1 MDPSL
6 SLEDVYTSYAMED
19 MKPSYLCEECC
30 AAAEPC
36 ELIAWGR
43 SCQRCQFHIYG
54 TYTFRDQTYF
64 DTFRFSTNRQ
74 GDGISSLN
82 QTSAPPLGRNLF
94 TYDQLPG
101 HFDAVFKRNQALHDL
116 RLSQIKDSLA
126 RITDL
131 NVLKEHLLICERGNW
146 ADEVTTMIVERQIE
160 IMHPAPQRR
169 QGSYSLNTTLFSRP
183 FPATIA
189 LKRGVPAHLMC
200 GAGLVATARTGS
212 YPTVLF
218 AGTTTGLC
226 STTPQSLTAPAPG
239 LFSQARRDG
248 RSLFLFSQ
256 LLPLIPSLMERIW
269 EHYHKENCSLV
280 KHLINSGTTPGEI
293 SALQSLFTSEDY
305 SPSARFWL
313 SQRKQAPTK
322 PCNHCSESGTE
333 CTPTRMGGSCVECIL
348 QLSPTCEHASLSW
361 FFATHCK
368 ELSAF
373 SALAANKPDFAK
385 VVKWDKWNQLM
396 PYAQEIVSKQ
406 VYEEFASYVQAYHH
420 VLSKLSV
427 NILQD
432 IRIIVVANT
441 TSLSLLRTAIDGAII
456 AAKARESKA
465 REARIISS
473 RLPLGVTIP
482 TQDVVDRFRANLG
495 AAGHRVLE
503 NASVHS
509 TVGAIIDPGARVIV
523 GLDNIAKMLKN
534 SEAPH
539 SLWIGSAANL
549 AAIGVPVD
557 APGPSD
563 QSIAATHNFLMKP
576 SEAVGKALSLS
587 SSTDSLP
594 DLIPV
599 SSPGSPTSTTYEML
613 YQDLT
618 SDSNNLSHRY

>member
-1 MDPSL
+1 M
-6 SLEDVYTSYAMED
+6 
-19 MKPSYLCEECC
+19 CEECC

-36 ELIAWGR
+36 EFIAWGR
-43 SCQRCQFHIYG
+43 SCQRCQFHVYG
-54 TYTFRDQTYF
+54 TCTFRDQTYF

-74 GDGISSLN
+74 GDGFSSLN
-82 QTSAPPLGRNLF
+82 QTSAPPLGHDLF
-94 TYDQLPG
+94 AYDQLAG
-101 HFDAVFKRNQALHDL
+101 HFDAAFKRNQALHDL
-116 RLSQIKDSLA
+116 RLSQIKASLA

-146 ADEVTTMIVERQIE
+146 ADEVTTMIIERQIE

-169 QGSYSLNTTLFSRP
+169 QGPHSLNSPLFSRLS
-183 FPATIA
+183 PATIA
-189 LKRGVPAHLMC
+189 SKGGVPVHSIC
-200 GAGLVATARTGS
+200 GAGLVATARKDS
-212 YPTVLF
+212 YPTVLS

-226 STTPQSLTAPAPG
+226 STTPQSLTAFAPG

-248 RSLFLFSQ
+248 HSLFLFSQ
-256 LLPLIPSLMERIW
+256 LLPLILPLMERIW

-280 KHLINSGTTPGEI
+280 KRLINSGTTPGEL
-293 SALQSLFTSEDY
+293 SALQSLFISKDY

-313 SQRKQAPTK
+313 SQLHKA
-322 PCNHCSESGTE
+322 
-333 CTPTRMGGSCVECIL
+333 
-348 QLSPTCEHASLSW
+348 SPEIMAEFSIIRLNL
-361 FFATHCK
+361 ATTALRVA
-368 ELSAF
+368 LSA
-373 SALAANKPDFAK
+373 LLPVWEAAASNVLSNLVRPASTQAFLGSSLPIARSFQPSLPLLPTNPTSPMQ
-385 VVKWDKWNQLM
+385 VKWDKWNQLM
-396 PYAQEIVSKQ
+396 PYVQEIVSKQ
-406 VYEEFASYVQAYHH
+406 VYEEFASFAQAYHH

-441 TSLSLLRTAIDGAII
+441 TLLSLLRTVIDGAII
-456 AAKARESKA
+456 AAKARKSKA

-473 RLPLGVTIP
+473 RLPQGVTIP

-509 TVGAIIDPGARVIV
+509 VIV

-539 SLWIGSAANL
+539 SLWVGSAANL
-549 AAIGVPVD
+549 ATIGVPVD
-557 APGPSD
+557 APRPSD
-563 QSIAATHNFLMKP
+563 QSIAATRDFLMKP
-576 SEAVGKALSLS
+576 SEAVGKALSPS

-594 DLIPV
+594 DLVPV

-618 SDSNNLSHRY
+618 SDSNNLSRRY

>member
-6 SLEDVYTSYAMED
+6 SLEDVYASYAMED
-19 MKPSYLCEECC
+19 MKPSYICEECC
-30 AAAEPC
+30 GAAERC
-36 ELIAWGR
+36 EFIAWGR
-43 SCQRCQFHIYG
+43 SCQRCQFLVYG
-54 TYTFRDQTYF
+54 SCTFRDQAYF
-64 DTFRFSTNRQ
+64 DNFRFSTNRQ
-74 GDGISSLN
+74 GDGIASLN
-82 QTSAPPLGRNLF
+82 QTSAPPLGRDLF
-94 TYDQLPG
+94 TYDQLEG
-101 HFDAVFKRNQALHDL
+101 YFTAAFKRNQALHDL
-116 RLSQIKDSLA
+116 RLSQIKASLA

-169 QGSYSLNTTLFSRP
+169 QGVGPGLRPLRGQALIQLYLPLVPPLGRVLPLSR
-183 FPATIA
+183 
-189 LKRGVPAHLMC
+189 V
-200 GAGLVATARTGS
+200 
-212 YPTVLF
+212 
-218 AGTTTGLC
+218 
-226 STTPQSLTAPAPG
+226 LTA
-239 LFSQARRDG
+239 S
-248 RSLFLFSQ
+248 
-256 LLPLIPSLMERIW
+256 RIW
-269 EHYHKENCSLV
+269 EHYHKENCSRIKL
-280 KHLINSGTTPGEI
+280 LINSGTTAGEL
-293 SALQSLFTSEDY
+293 SALQSLFIGEDY
-305 SPSARFWL
+305 SPTARFWL
-313 SQRKQAPTK
+313 SQRKRAPTK
-322 PCNHCSESGTE
+322 PCNHCTESGTE

-361 FFATHCK
+361 SFSTHRK

-385 VVKWDKWNQLM
+385 AVKWDKWNQLM

-406 VYEEFASYVQAYHH
+406 VYEEFASFVQAYHH

-432 IRIIVVANT
+432 IRTLVVANT
-441 TSLSLLRTAIDGAII
+441 TSLSLLRTAVDGAII

-465 REARIISS
+465 REASIISS
-473 RLPLGVTIP
+473 RLPQGITIP

-509 TVGAIIDPGARVIV
+509 AGGAIIDPGARVIV
-523 GLDNIAKMLKN
+523 GFENIAKLLKN
-534 SEAPH
+534 SETLH

-549 AAIGVPVD
+549 AAIGAPVD

-563 QSIAATHNFLMKP
+563 QSIATTRDFLMKP
-576 SEAVGKALSLS
+576 SEAVGKAPSPG

-594 DLIPV
+594 DLIPI
-599 SSPGSPTSTTYEML
+599 SSPGSPMSTTYELL

-618 SDSNNLSHRY
+618 SDSNNLSRRY

>member
-6 SLEDVYTSYAMED
+6 SLEDVYASYAMED
-19 MKPSYLCEECC
+19 MKPLYLCEECC

-36 ELIAWGR
+36 EFIAWGR
-43 SCQRCQFHIYG
+43 SCQRCQFHIYE
-54 TYTFRDQTYF
+54 TCTFRDQTYF

-74 GDGISSLN
+74 GD
-82 QTSAPPLGRNLF
+82 APPLGRDLF
-94 TYDQLPG
+94 TYDQLAG
-101 HFDAVFKRNQALHDL
+101 HFDAAFKRNQALHDL
-116 RLSQIKDSLA
+116 RLSQIKASLA

-146 ADEVTTMIVERQIE
+146 ADEVTMMIVERQIE

-169 QGSYSLNTTLFSRP
+169 QGVSLYIQYVGPGLWPLRGKTLIQLYLPLVPHWAVFYHSPEFNRFRP
-183 FPATIA
+183 
-189 LKRGVPAHLMC
+189 
-200 GAGLVATARTGS
+200 S
-212 YPTVLF
+212 
-218 AGTTTGLC
+218 
-226 STTPQSLTAPAPG
+226 
-239 LFSQARRDG
+239 LFSQARRTG
-248 RSLFLFSQ
+248 RSLFLFPQ

-269 EHYHKENCSLV
+269 EHYHKENCSLI
-280 KHLINSGTTPGEI
+280 KRLINSGTTPGEL
-293 SALQSLFTSEDY
+293 SALQSLFISEDY
-305 SPSARFWL
+305 SPSTRFWL
-313 SQRKQAPTK
+313 SQLHKASPEIMAEFSIMCKERKPIK
-322 PCNHCSESGTE
+322 PCNHCTESGTE
-333 CTPTRMGGSCVECIL
+333 CTPTRMGGSCVECTL
-348 QLSPTCEHASLSW
+348 QLSPTYEHASLSW

-406 VYEEFASYVQAYHH
+406 VYEEFASFAQAYHH

-432 IRIIVVANT
+432 ICIIVVANT
-441 TSLSLLRTAIDGAII
+441 TSLSLLHTVIDGAII
-456 AAKARESKA
+456 AAKACESKA

-473 RLPLGVTIP
+473 RLPQGVTIP
-482 TQDVVDRFRANLG
+482 TQDVVDRFHANLG

-509 TVGAIIDPGARVIV
+509 SVGAIIDPGARVIV

-534 SEAPH
+534 
-539 SLWIGSAANL
+539 I
-549 AAIGVPVD
+549 PVD
-557 APGPSD
+557 APGPSN
-563 QSIAATHNFLMKP
+563 QSIATTRDFLMKP
-576 SEAVGKALSLS
+576 SKAVGKALSPS

-618 SDSNNLSHRY
+618 SDSNNLSCRY

>member
-6 SLEDVYTSYAMED
+6 SLEDVYASYAMED

-36 ELIAWGR
+36 EFIAWGR
-43 SCQRCQFHIYG
+43 SCQRCQFHVYG
-54 TYTFRDQTYF
+54 TCTFRDQTYF
-64 DTFRFSTNRQ
+64 DTFRFSTNCQ
-74 GDGISSLN
+74 GDGFSSLN
-82 QTSAPPLGRNLF
+82 QTSALPLGCDLF
-94 TYDQLPG
+94 TYDQLAG
-101 HFDAVFKRNQALHDL
+101 HFDAAFKRNQALHDL
-116 RLSQIKDSLA
+116 RLSQIKASLA

-169 QGSYSLNTTLFSRP
+169 QPTFSCNNCLKKGRP
-183 FPATIA
+183 CTFSVWGRA
-189 LKRGVPAHLMC
+189 C
-200 GAGLVATARTGS
+200 GHCEDRLLSNCTFRWYHHWAVFYHSPEFNR
-212 YPTVLF
+212 F
-218 AGTTTGLC
+218 R
-226 STTPQSLTAPAPG
+226 
-239 LFSQARRDG
+239 LFSQARRTG
-248 RSLFLFSQ
+248 RSLFLFPQ

-269 EHYHKENCSLV
+269 EHYHKENCSMV
-280 KHLINSGTTPGEI
+280 KRLINSGTTLGEL
-293 SALQSLFTSEDY
+293 SALQSLFISEDY

-313 SQRKQAPTK
+313 SQRKRAPTK
-322 PCNHCSESGTE
+322 PCNHCTESGTE
-333 CTPTRMGGSCVECIL
+333 CTPTRMGGSCVEYTL

-361 FFATHCK
+361 FFSTHRK

-385 VVKWDKWNQLM
+385 AVKWDKWNQLM

-406 VYEEFASYVQAYHH
+406 VYEEFASFVQAYHH
-420 VLSKLSV
+420 VLSKLSA
-427 NILQD
+427 NTLQD

-441 TSLSLLRTAIDGAII
+441 TLLSLLRTAIDGAII
-456 AAKARESKA
+456 AAKACESKA

-473 RLPLGVTIP
+473 RLPQGVTIP

-509 TVGAIIDPGARVIV
+509 TVGAIIDPGPRVIV
-523 GLDNIAKMLKN
+523 GIDNIAKLLKN
-534 SEAPH
+534 SEASH
-539 SLWIGSAANL
+539 SLWIGSAATL

-563 QSIAATHNFLMKP
+563 QSIAATRDFLMKP
-576 SEAVGKALSLS
+576 SEAVGKALSTS

-599 SSPGSPTSTTYEML
+599 SSPGSPTSTTYKML

-618 SDSNNLSHRY
+618 SDSNNLSRRY